1 MFRYWRKYG
10 IKLYHQWISN
20 PLGHSMSNH
29 QIIQEN
35 LTCPHRNGWNLV
47 CTTSYIYQI
56 LLYLGTSMAWDIA
69 HWRLLIQSYF
79 LPTWRLATSLDLSDT
94 RIRISSDSRGSS
106 ELKTYIWIDFGMENL
121 KITLRICGNVTFKSY
136 EVDCVYV
143 VLSLKC

>member
-1 MFRYWRKYG
+1 MDIQSSGSFHVKSLDNSRKFNVPSQKWLKFGVY
-10 IKLYHQWISN
+10 N
-20 PLGHSMSNH
+20 
-29 QIIQEN
+29 
-35 LTCPHRNGWNLV
+35 
-47 CTTSYIYQI
+47 YIYQI

-143 VLSLKC
+143 ALSLKC

>member
-1 MFRYWRKYG
+1 MDIQSSGSFHVKSSDNSRKFNVPSQKWLKFGVY
-10 IKLYHQWISN
+10 N
-20 PLGHSMSNH
+20 
-29 QIIQEN
+29 
-35 LTCPHRNGWNLV
+35 
-47 CTTSYIYQI
+47 YIYQI

-143 VLSLKC
+143 ALSLKC

>member
-1 MFRYWRKYG
+1 MDIQSSGSFHVKSSDNSRKFNVPSQKWLKYG
-10 IKLYHQWISN
+10 VYN
-20 PLGHSMSNH
+20 
-29 QIIQEN
+29 
-35 LTCPHRNGWNLV
+35 
-47 CTTSYIYQI
+47 YIYQI

-143 VLSLKC
+143 ALSLKC

>member
-1 MFRYWRKYG
+1 MDIQSSGSFHVKSSDNSRKFNVPSQKWLKFGVY
-10 IKLYHQWISN
+10 N
-20 PLGHSMSNH
+20 
-29 QIIQEN
+29 
-35 LTCPHRNGWNLV
+35 
-47 CTTSYIYQI
+47 YIYQI

-143 VLSLKC
+143 AQSLKC

>member
-1 MFRYWRKYG
+1 MDIQSSGSFHVKSSDNSRKFNVPSQKWLKFGVY
-10 IKLYHQWISN
+10 N
-20 PLGHSMSNH
+20 
-29 QIIQEN
+29 
-35 LTCPHRNGWNLV
+35 
-47 CTTSYIYQI
+47 YIYQI

-121 KITLRICGNVTFKSY
+121 KITLRTCGNVTFKSY

-143 VLSLKC
+143 AQSLKC